1 MIVDEISD
9 ELFEGLSED
18 AYTASYELLKR
29 VEKKFLSSL
38 ADEASYSTACGVLEA
53 FYELNSWKVPSRVSA
68 SNFALA
74 GLQKAESIDEAIEK
88 TRATW
93 RLQYEGYRNQ
103 IMGNRSDAVKR
114 AAKSSMAAI
123 SAGAFGY
130 TILTKEEKGLIHSHI
145 EKIRKIIEASKLEDR
160 KKNALLDALAN
171 LARDVNRNGTRTDR
185 FFAFASELGF
195 CLGDFAKKAKPLFDE
210 VKAILKIV
218 TKARAR
224 EENIQLPSNG
234 EILSLPEPDQ
244 NSSGVA

>member
-9 ELFEGLSED
+9 EFFEGLSED
-18 AYTASYELLKR
+18 AHTASYELLKR
-29 VEKKFLSSL
+29 VEKQFISRS
-38 ADEASYSTACGVLEA
+38 ADEASYSAACGILEA

-68 SNFALA
+68 NSFAL
-74 GLQKAESIDEAIEK
+74 GGMQKPESIDEAIEK

-114 AAKSSMAAI
+114 AAKASMAAV
-123 SAGAFGY
+123 SAGVFGY
-130 TILTKEEKGLIHSHI
+130 TVLSKEEKESIHSHL
-145 EKIRKIIEASKLEDR
+145 EKIRKIIEDSKLEDR

-218 TKARAR
+218 TRARAR
-224 EENIQLPSNG
+224 DENIQLPSNG
-234 EILSLPEPDQ
+234 EILTLPEPDQ